1 MISLYAQGTCQQA
14 TPDNRKTRKRD
25 WPDRAPGE
33 TNQPSDGEKMDAKY
47 IHPFINAVRKLFNTM
62 IDVPFTLG
70 KPSLKKGNFPE
81 YEISGFI
88 GLSGTV
94 TGCVVINLSKEIALQ
109 LVSALI
115 GDEVTELDDDCTDA
129 IGEIANI
136 IAGNAKTDFPTAGTS
151 ISVPSVVVG
160 KHKVS
165 YPSGLPIV
173 CIPCITDK
181 GELIIEIALKENG

>member
-1 MISLYAQGTCQQA
+1 
-14 TPDNRKTRKRD
+14 
-25 WPDRAPGE
+25 
-33 TNQPSDGEKMDAKY
+33 MDVKY
-47 IHPFINAVRKLFNTM
+47 INPFINAVKKLFDTM
-62 IDVPFTLG
+62 IEVPFKLG
-70 KPSLKKGNFPE
+70 KPSLKKGNVPE
-81 YEISGFI
+81 YEISGII

-94 TGCVVINLSKEIALQ
+94 TGCVVINLTQDIALQ

-129 IGEIANI
+129 IGEIANM
-136 IAGNAKTDFPTAGTS
+136 IAGNAKTDFPSVGTS

-165 YPSGLPIV
+165 YPSGLPII

-181 GELIIEIALKENG
+181 GEMAIEVALKENNK